1 MPGTVNWKA
10 TYNGT
15 GPQPSAQLY
24 DSGGNVA
31 KSMSLPCI
39 PPVECP
45 FPMDNVAFGTY
56 TAALVSGSNRYY
68 YDTNQDVITV
78 PNDTSHATPVTV
90 SGSGPAVNI
99 KIRVQAGPP
108 A

>member
-10 TYNGT
+10 TYEGT

-31 KSMSLPCI
+31 RSTPIPCI
-39 PPVECP
+39 PPVDCP
-45 FPMDNVAFGTY
+45 FPMDNVGFGTY

-68 YDTNQDVITV
+68 YDATLEVITV
-78 PNDTSHATPVTV
+78 PNDASHATPVTLN
-90 SGSGPAVNI
+90 SSGPVVNI
-99 KIRVQAGPP
+99 KIKVQAGSP